1 MEIDLENGFLV
12 VAPPAE
18 TYARPED
25 ADTDMGTGMDADARR
40 AGS

>member
-1 MEIDLENGFLV
+1 VPVIDLENGFLV

-25 ADTDMGTGMDADARR
+25 ADEDARR
-40 AGS
+40 AGP